1 MLSIF
6 PVVLRTLL
14 IMKASTLVTELE
26 RQYGEFRRN
35 KWLRYFAVFCRIVL
49 ALGFI
54 PSGIVKVTGERFTGL
69 PSNHPLG
76 HYFDAL
82 YLTGSYYTF
91 IGVGQLITA
100 VLLLIPRTALLGA
113 IFYFPI
119 ILNICVLTY
128 SVRFE
133 GTRIATLMLLANM
146 FLLAWD
152 YPRLKSIL
160 PFSRHGDPHVVENRK
175 FPVLFFAFV
184 FATALFVIVINIFVF
199 DIRPGN
205 SEIEC
210 TNVCKNSGSPYA
222 CQHFCDCIY
231 KQGNPLN
238 VCLNEYHGEKDKNAD
253 LEGKRQPR

>member
-1 MLSIF
+1 MN
-6 PVVLRTLL
+6 VTTLN
-14 IMKASTLVTELE
+14 TELE
-26 RQYGEFRRN
+26 RVYAELRRN
-35 KWLRYFAVFCRIVL
+35 QWLRYFAVFCRIAL
-49 ALGFI
+49 AFGFL
-54 PSGIVKVTGERFTGL
+54 PSGFVKVTGERFTAL

-82 YLTGSYYTF
+82 YQTGYYYTF

-100 VLLLIPRTALLGA
+100 LLLLIPRTALLGA

-128 SVRFE
+128 AVRFE
-133 GTRIATLMLLANM
+133 GTRIATLMLLANL

-152 YPRLKSIL
+152 YQRLKYIL
-160 PFSRHGDPHVVENRK
+160 PFSRHDRDHHVVETNR
-175 FPVLFFAFV
+175 FPVFFFACV
-184 FATALFVIVINIFVF
+184 FATAVSVIIINAFLF

-210 TNVCKNSGSPYA
+210 SNVCKNSSSPYA

-238 VCLNEYHGEKDKNAD
+238 VCLNEYHPEKDTNAD
-253 LEGKRQPR
+253 PEGKRQPR